1 MARNNYLEPNK
12 VTLAKWVDKV
22 LLQYLKKETIKL
34 GFMVYW
40 IWPLNLATMVGK
52 FGLSEVFIGAKEEG
66 AKNCILIKCNRL
78 KQQWRRS

>member
-12 VTLAKWVDKV
+12 VTLAKWVDKA

-34 GFMVYW
+34 GFRVYK
-40 IWPLNLATMVGK
+40 IWPLNPATMVGK

-66 AKNCILIKCNRL
+66 AKNAY
-78 KQQWRRS
+78 